1 MYEFIKDNTTTGQGL
16 NRAVDVTTNAFVCDG
31 TKSRFSVGTN
41 IGTLFSVSVNG
52 LAQIRN
58 ENYNFRDYTT
68 TIDMIEAPLSGS
80 VLTIQYYKG
89 INSVILDNVGKLL
102 QFAKEEFIYTRS
114 TTFNLSQSMN
124 SLMTVETNG
133 LAEKEG
139 FGFDITGHMEIRYNF
154 PPVIGS
160 KISISYLY

>member
-1 MYEFIKDNTTTGQGL
+1 MYEFLKDNTNTGQGL
-16 NRAVDVTTNAFVCDG
+16 SRTVDVKTVAFICDG

-58 ENYNFRDYTT
+58 ENYTFRDYTT
-68 TIDMIEAPLSGS
+68 TIDMIEPPLSGS
-80 VLTIQYYKG
+80 ILTIQYYEG
-89 INSVILDNVGKLL
+89 VNSVILDNVGKLL
-102 QFAKEEFIYTRS
+102 QFAKEEFIYTGS

-139 FGFDITGHMEIRYNF
+139 VGFDITGHMEIRYNF
-154 PPVIGS
+154 PPVMGS

>member
-1 MYEFIKDNTTTGQGL
+1 MYEFLKDNTNTGQGL
-16 NRAVDVTTNAFVCDG
+16 SRTVDVSTNSFICDG

-52 LAQIRN
+52 LAQIRD
-58 ENYNFRDYTT
+58 ENYSFRDYTT
-68 TIDMIEAPLSGS
+68 TIDLIEPPLSGS
-80 VLTIQYYKG
+80 ILTIQYYKG

-102 QFAKEEFIYTRS
+102 QFAKEEFIYTGS

-139 FGFDITGHMEIRYNF
+139 VGYDIIGHMEIRYNF
-154 PPVIGS
+154 PPVMGS